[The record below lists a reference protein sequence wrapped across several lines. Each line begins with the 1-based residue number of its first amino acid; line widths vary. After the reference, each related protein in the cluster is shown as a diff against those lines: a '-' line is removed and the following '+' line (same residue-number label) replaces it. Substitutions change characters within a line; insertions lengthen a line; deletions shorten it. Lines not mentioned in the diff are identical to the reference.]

1 MVNKKVVTLT
11 NNNIDDEN
19 AMVEMCVVM
28 GDL

>member
-1 MVNKKVVTLT
+1 MVNKKIVTLT